1 MGPIQLDPSKLI
13 NMEQLDFTNIPY
25 SQHHREA
32 AMMLGSVQ
40 CQAVFG
46 YLLDEYM
53 YRLRLGK
60 PTAFILSCNKISA
73 ACNLQWHTVNKTI
86 QHLAEDM
93 ELISMNDN
101 TITLNADR
109 YLSLIYAFHYL
120 SDKKKRAEF
129 TKALGSNNSE
139 KLEKLGFVLHSHI
152 EKELLLM
159 NGSMLVK
166 NNEGSSNLTNVSQNQ
181 RTLDKIDQPSLNLTK
196 VGQKAPTLPQKS
208 SSFLTKVS
216 QICRTHF
223 VIFDDIEGSK
233 DRFRSIFAESLDE
246 NEIEELILVIFDENG
261 VFSEEQGL
269 VIFDELCSKKLVKF
283 DEGVSQNCRTE
294 IKENKKEKINQDFSS
309 FQDVSEGLEQVE
321 PSNNDDE
328 DIPDNL
334 PKLKKGGYHRRPS
347 YPYFPASEVLE
358 FINDIHLCLD
368 SDVKLFLYHVN
379 QEIHARYDQDE
390 EYDDETGEVIKEAS
404 VIDTTQ
410 LVLRKSEVEDIAS
423 EAITN
428 ARNDIEDRDIF
439 VNDEEVHITA
449 EDNLDRLLKVN
460 IIDWNFQL
468 IGDGEKACQIDWGRI
483 QNPDGEELQPVK
495 EPTSHKRTK
504 EGEVNQERENNI
516 KYISAI
522 IDWASEDETWDKMS
536 PMEKLIYNFLCEY
549 FVFKDDCNEVEGVG
563 KLGYLN
569 RNVLLKFFLNEKQK
583 YPDTPSQEEFFATFN
598 VDKPD
603 TYGGISLRARMFSA
617 AKIQYWNKKHG
628 FKSLI

>member
-1 MGPIQLDPSKLI
+1 
-13 NMEQLDFTNIPY
+13 MEQ
-25 SQHHREA
+25 
-32 AMMLGSVQ
+32 
-40 CQAVFG
+40 
-46 YLLDEYM
+46 DE
-53 YRLRLGK
+53 
-60 PTAFILSCNKISA
+60 S
-73 ACNLQWHTVNKTI
+73 
-86 QHLAEDM
+86 
-93 ELISMNDN
+93 
-101 TITLNADR
+101 
-109 YLSLIYAFHYL
+109 
-120 SDKKKRAEF
+120 
-129 TKALGSNNSE
+129 
-139 KLEKLGFVLHSHI
+139 
-152 EKELLLM
+152 
-159 NGSMLVK
+159 
-166 NNEGSSNLTNVSQNQ
+166 
-181 RTLDKIDQPSLNLTK
+181 
-196 VGQKAPTLPQKS
+196 
-208 SSFLTKVS
+208 
-216 QICRTHF
+216 
-223 VIFDDIEGSK
+223 
-233 DRFRSIFAESLDE
+233 
-246 NEIEELILVIFDENG
+246 
-261 VFSEEQGL
+261 
-269 VIFDELCSKKLVKF
+269 
-283 DEGVSQNCRTE
+283 
-294 IKENKKEKINQDFSS
+294 
-309 FQDVSEGLEQVE
+309 
-321 PSNNDDE
+321 SNNDDE

-334 PKLKKGGYHRRPS
+334 PKLNKGGYHRRPS

-368 SDVKLFLYHVN
+368 NDIKLFLYHVN

-439 VNDEEVHITA
+439 VNDEEIHITA

-495 EPTSHKRTK
+495 EQTSHKRTK
-504 EGEVNQERENNI
+504 DGEVNVERENNI

-522 IDWASEDETWDKMS
+522 IDWSSEDETWDKMS

-549 FVFKDDCNEVEGVG
+549 FVFKDDCNEVEDVG

-569 RNVLLKFFLNEKQK
+569 RNVMLKFFLTEKQK

-603 TYGGISLRARMFSA
+603 TYGGISLRTRMFSA

>member
-1 MGPIQLDPSKLI
+1 
-13 NMEQLDFTNIPY
+13 MEQLDFTNIPY

-32 AMMLGSVQ
+32 AMMLGSATIQ
-40 CQAVFG
+40 SVFT
-46 YLLDEYM
+46 YLLDEYLF
-53 YRLRLGK
+53 RVRTGK
-60 PTAFILSCNKISA
+60 PSTFKVSCNHIEEMQGVYRKTVKKTLQQLEVMKLISVNGSNVTVNGGIYA
-73 ACNLQWHTVNKTI
+73 SLILAFHNLQNIEEKKKFSESLQVGDFAPLEKMGYVYIGEKAPSLLSMAGSMFNVGEKAPTDMVKNDQFDESGEKAPIELVKNDQLSKTKVGHKSPI
-86 QHLAEDM
+86 SQIVGAFSPTDCSEE
-93 ELISMNDN
+93 ELIGAFSP
-101 TITLNADR
+101 
-109 YLSLIYAFHYL
+109 YLDL
-120 SDKKKRAEF
+120 DP
-129 TKALGSNNSE
+129 NSE
-139 KLEKLGFVLHSHI
+139 EA
-152 EKELLLM
+152 KELLLVLF
-159 NGSMLVK
+159 GKESCVSEQTELVLFHQLASKMLVILHQLIG
-166 NNEGSSNLTNVSQNQ
+166 E
-181 RTLDKIDQPSLNLTK
+181 
-196 VGQKAPTLPQKS
+196 KAPTEINNNK
-208 SSFLTKVS
+208 TKKIKYNDS
-216 QICRTHF
+216 GKN
-223 VIFDDIEGSK
+223 IEQ
-233 DRFRSIFAESLDE
+233 
-246 NEIEELILVIFDENG
+246 V
-261 VFSEEQGL
+261 
-269 VIFDELCSKKLVKF
+269 
-283 DEGVSQNCRTE
+283 
-294 IKENKKEKINQDFSS
+294 DFSS
-309 FQDVSEGLEQVE
+309 FQDVSEGLEQDE
-321 PSNNDDE
+321 SSNNDDE

-390 EYDDETGEVIKEAS
+390 EYDDETGEVINEAS

-439 VNDEEVHITA
+439 VNDEEIHITA
-449 EDNLDRLLKVN
+449 DDNLDRLLKVN

-495 EPTSHKRTK
+495 EQTSHKRTK
-504 EGEVNQERENNI
+504 DGEVNVERENNI

-549 FVFKDDCNEVEGVG
+549 FVFKDDCNEVEDVG

-569 RNVLLKFFLNEKQK
+569 RNVLLKFFLTEKQK

-603 TYGGISLRARMFSA
+603 TYGGISLRTRMFSA

>member
-1 MGPIQLDPSKLI
+1 
-13 NMEQLDFTNIPY
+13 MEQLDFTNIPY

-32 AMMLGSVQ
+32 AMMLGSATIQ
-40 CQAVFG
+40 SVFT
-46 YLLDEYM
+46 YLLDEYLF
-53 YRLRLGK
+53 RVRTGK
-60 PTAFILSCNKISA
+60 PATFKVSCNHIEEMQGVYRKTVKKTLQQLEVMKLISVNGSNVTVNGGIYA
-73 ACNLQWHTVNKTI
+73 SLILAFHNLQNIEEKKKFSESLQVGDFAPLEKMGYVYIGEKAPSLLSMAGSMFNVGEKAPTEMVKNDQFDESGEKAPI
-86 QHLAEDM
+86 
-93 ELISMNDN
+93 ELIKNDQLSK
-101 TITLNADR
+101 TKVGHKSPISQIVGAFSPTDCSEEELIGAFSP
-109 YLSLIYAFHYL
+109 YLDL
-120 SDKKKRAEF
+120 DP
-129 TKALGSNNSE
+129 NSE
-139 KLEKLGFVLHSHI
+139 EA
-152 EKELLLM
+152 KELLLVLF
-159 NGSMLVK
+159 GKESCVSEQTELVLFHQLASKMLVILHQLIG
-166 NNEGSSNLTNVSQNQ
+166 E
-181 RTLDKIDQPSLNLTK
+181 
-196 VGQKAPTLPQKS
+196 KAPTEINNNK
-208 SSFLTKVS
+208 TKKIKYNDS
-216 QICRTHF
+216 GKN
-223 VIFDDIEGSK
+223 IEQ
-233 DRFRSIFAESLDE
+233 
-246 NEIEELILVIFDENG
+246 V
-261 VFSEEQGL
+261 
-269 VIFDELCSKKLVKF
+269 
-283 DEGVSQNCRTE
+283 
-294 IKENKKEKINQDFSS
+294 DFSS
-309 FQDVSEGLEQVE
+309 FQDVSKSLEQDE
-321 PSNNDDE
+321 SSNNDDE

-334 PKLKKGGYHRRPS
+334 PKLNKGGYHRRPS

-368 SDVKLFLYHVN
+368 NDIKLFLYHVN

-439 VNDEEVHITA
+439 VNDEEIHITA

-495 EPTSHKRTK
+495 EQTSHKRTK
-504 EGEVNQERENNI
+504 DGEVNVERENNI

-549 FVFKDDCNEVEGVG
+549 FVFKDDCNEVEDVG

-569 RNVLLKFFLNEKQK
+569 RNVLLKFFLTEKQK

-603 TYGGISLRARMFSA
+603 TYGGISLRTRMFSA

>member
-1 MGPIQLDPSKLI
+1 
-13 NMEQLDFTNIPY
+13 MEQLDFTNIPY

-32 AMMLGSVQ
+32 AMMLGSATIQ
-40 CQAVFG
+40 SVFT
-46 YLLDEYM
+46 YLLDEYLF
-53 YRLRLGK
+53 RLRTGK
-60 PTAFILSCNKISA
+60 PATFKVSCNHIEEMQGVYRKTVKKTLQQLEVMKLISVNGSNVTVNGGIYA
-73 ACNLQWHTVNKTI
+73 SLILAFHNLQNIEEKKKFSESLQVGDFAPLEKMGYVYIGEKSPSLLSMDGSMFNVGEKAPTDMVKNDQFDESGEKAPIELVKNDQLYKTKVGHKSPI
-86 QHLAEDM
+86 SHIVGAFSPTDCSEE
-93 ELISMNDN
+93 ELIGAFSP
-101 TITLNADR
+101 
-109 YLSLIYAFHYL
+109 YLDL
-120 SDKKKRAEF
+120 DP
-129 TKALGSNNSE
+129 NSE
-139 KLEKLGFVLHSHI
+139 EA
-152 EKELLLM
+152 KELLLVLF
-159 NGSMLVK
+159 GKESCVSEQTELVLFHQLASKMLVILHQLIG
-166 NNEGSSNLTNVSQNQ
+166 E
-181 RTLDKIDQPSLNLTK
+181 
-196 VGQKAPTLPQKS
+196 KAPTEINNNK
-208 SSFLTKVS
+208 TKKIKYNDS
-216 QICRTHF
+216 GKN
-223 VIFDDIEGSK
+223 IEQ
-233 DRFRSIFAESLDE
+233 
-246 NEIEELILVIFDENG
+246 V
-261 VFSEEQGL
+261 
-269 VIFDELCSKKLVKF
+269 
-283 DEGVSQNCRTE
+283 
-294 IKENKKEKINQDFSS
+294 DFSS
-309 FQDVSEGLEQVE
+309 FQDVSEGLEQDE
-321 PSNNDDE
+321 SSNNDDE

-334 PKLKKGGYHRRPS
+334 PKLNKGGYHRRPS

-368 SDVKLFLYHVN
+368 NDIKLFLYHVN

-439 VNDEEVHITA
+439 VNDEEIHITA
-449 EDNLDRLLKVN
+449 EDKLDRLLKIN

-495 EPTSHKRTK
+495 EPTRHKRTK
-504 EGEVNQERENNI
+504 DGEVNVERENNI

-549 FVFKDDCNEVEGVG
+549 FVFKDDCNEVEDVG

-569 RNVLLKFFLNEKQK
+569 RNVLLKFFLTEKQK

-603 TYGGISLRARMFSA
+603 TYGGIFLRTRMFSA

>member
-1 MGPIQLDPSKLI
+1 
-13 NMEQLDFTNIPY
+13 MEQLDFTNIPY

-32 AMMLGSVQ
+32 AMMLGSATIQ
-40 CQAVFG
+40 SVFT
-46 YLLDEYM
+46 YLLDEYLF
-53 YRLRLGK
+53 RVRTGK
-60 PTAFILSCNKISA
+60 PATFKVSCNHIEEMQGVYRKTVKKTLQQLEVMKLISVNGSNVTVNGGIYA
-73 ACNLQWHTVNKTI
+73 SLILAFHNLQNIEEKKKFSESLKVGDFAPLEKMGYVYIGEKAPSLLSMAGSMFNVGEKAPTDMVKNDQFDESGEKAPIELVKNDQLSKTKVGHKSLI
-86 QHLAEDM
+86 SQIVGAFSPTDCSEE
-93 ELISMNDN
+93 ELIGAFSP
-101 TITLNADR
+101 
-109 YLSLIYAFHYL
+109 YLDL
-120 SDKKKRAEF
+120 DP
-129 TKALGSNNSE
+129 NSE
-139 KLEKLGFVLHSHI
+139 EA
-152 EKELLLM
+152 KELLLVLF
-159 NGSMLVK
+159 GKESCVSEQTELVLFHQLASKMLVILHQLIG
-166 NNEGSSNLTNVSQNQ
+166 E
-181 RTLDKIDQPSLNLTK
+181 
-196 VGQKAPTLPQKS
+196 KAPTEINNNK
-208 SSFLTKVS
+208 TKKIKYNDS
-216 QICRTHF
+216 
-223 VIFDDIEGSK
+223 DKNIEQ
-233 DRFRSIFAESLDE
+233 
-246 NEIEELILVIFDENG
+246 V
-261 VFSEEQGL
+261 
-269 VIFDELCSKKLVKF
+269 
-283 DEGVSQNCRTE
+283 
-294 IKENKKEKINQDFSS
+294 DFSS
-309 FQDVSEGLEQVE
+309 FQDVSTSLEQDE
-321 PSNNDDE
+321 SSNNDDE

-334 PKLKKGGYHRRPS
+334 PKLNKGGYHRRPS

-368 SDVKLFLYHVN
+368 NDIKLFLYHVN

-439 VNDEEVHITA
+439 VNDEEIHITA

-495 EPTSHKRTK
+495 EQTSHKRTK
-504 EGEVNQERENNI
+504 EGEVNVERENNI

-549 FVFKDDCNEVEGVG
+549 FVFKDDCNEVEDVG

-569 RNVLLKFFLNEKQK
+569 RNVLLKFFLTEKQK

-603 TYGGISLRARMFSA
+603 TYGGISLRTRMFSA

>member
-1 MGPIQLDPSKLI
+1 
-13 NMEQLDFTNIPY
+13 MEQLDFTNIPY

-32 AMMLGSVQ
+32 AMMLGSATIQ
-40 CQAVFG
+40 SVFT
-46 YLLDEYM
+46 YLLDEYLF
-53 YRLRLGK
+53 RLRTGK
-60 PTAFILSCNKISA
+60 PATFKVSCNHIEEMQGVYRKTVKKTLQQLEVMKLISVNGSNITVNGGIYA
-73 ACNLQWHTVNKTI
+73 SLILAFHNLQNIEEKKKFSESLQVGDFAQLEKMGYVYIGEKAPSLLSMAGSMFNVGEKAPTYMVKNDQFDESGEKAPIELVKNDQLHKTKVGHKSPI
-86 QHLAEDM
+86 SQIVGAFSPTDCSEE
-93 ELISMNDN
+93 ELIGAFSP
-101 TITLNADR
+101 
-109 YLSLIYAFHYL
+109 YLDL
-120 SDKKKRAEF
+120 DP
-129 TKALGSNNSE
+129 NSE
-139 KLEKLGFVLHSHI
+139 EA
-152 EKELLLM
+152 KELLLVLF
-159 NGSMLVK
+159 GKESCVSEQTELVLFHQLASKMLVILHQLIG
-166 NNEGSSNLTNVSQNQ
+166 E
-181 RTLDKIDQPSLNLTK
+181 
-196 VGQKAPTLPQKS
+196 KAPTEINNNK
-208 SSFLTKVS
+208 TKKIKYNDS
-216 QICRTHF
+216 GKN
-223 VIFDDIEGSK
+223 IEQ
-233 DRFRSIFAESLDE
+233 
-246 NEIEELILVIFDENG
+246 V
-261 VFSEEQGL
+261 
-269 VIFDELCSKKLVKF
+269 
-283 DEGVSQNCRTE
+283 
-294 IKENKKEKINQDFSS
+294 DFSS
-309 FQDVSEGLEQVE
+309 FQDVSEGLEQDE
-321 PSNNDDE
+321 SSNNDDE

-334 PKLKKGGYHRRPS
+334 PKLNKGGYHRRPS

-390 EYDDETGEVIKEAS
+390 EYDDETGEVINEAS

-495 EPTSHKRTK
+495 EHTSHKRTK
-504 EGEVNQERENNI
+504 DGEVNVERENNI

-549 FVFKDDCNEVEGVG
+549 FVFKDDCNEVEDVG

-569 RNVLLKFFLNEKQK
+569 RNVLLKFFLTEKQK

-603 TYGGISLRARMFSA
+603 TYGGISLRTRMFSA

>member
-1 MGPIQLDPSKLI
+1 
-13 NMEQLDFTNIPY
+13 MEQLDFTNIPY

-32 AMMLGSVQ
+32 AMMLGSATIQ
-40 CQAVFG
+40 SVFT
-46 YLLDEYM
+46 YLLDEYLF
-53 YRLRLGK
+53 RLRTGK
-60 PTAFILSCNKISA
+60 PATFKVSCNHIEEMQGVYRKTVKKTLQQLEVMKLISVNGSNVTVNGGIYA
-73 ACNLQWHTVNKTI
+73 SLILAFHNLQNIEEKKKFSESLQVGDFAPLEKMGYVYIGEKAPSLLSMAGSMFNVGEKAPTDMVKNDQFDESGEKAPIELVKNDQLYKTKVGHKSPI
-86 QHLAEDM
+86 SQIVGAFSPTDCSEE
-93 ELISMNDN
+93 ELIGAFSP
-101 TITLNADR
+101 
-109 YLSLIYAFHYL
+109 YLDL
-120 SDKKKRAEF
+120 DP
-129 TKALGSNNSE
+129 NSE
-139 KLEKLGFVLHSHI
+139 EA
-152 EKELLLM
+152 KELLLVLF
-159 NGSMLVK
+159 GKESCVSEQTELVLFHQLASKMLVILHQLIG
-166 NNEGSSNLTNVSQNQ
+166 E
-181 RTLDKIDQPSLNLTK
+181 
-196 VGQKAPTLPQKS
+196 KAPTEINNNK
-208 SSFLTKVS
+208 TKKIKYNDS
-216 QICRTHF
+216 GKN
-223 VIFDDIEGSK
+223 IEQ
-233 DRFRSIFAESLDE
+233 
-246 NEIEELILVIFDENG
+246 V
-261 VFSEEQGL
+261 
-269 VIFDELCSKKLVKF
+269 
-283 DEGVSQNCRTE
+283 
-294 IKENKKEKINQDFSS
+294 DFSS

-321 PSNNDDE
+321 SSNNDEE

-439 VNDEEVHITA
+439 VNDEEIHITA

-504 EGEVNQERENNI
+504 EGEVNVERENNI

-603 TYGGISLRARMFSA
+603 TYGGISLRTRMFSA

>member
-1 MGPIQLDPSKLI
+1 
-13 NMEQLDFTNIPY
+13 MEQLDFTNIPY

-32 AMMLGSVQ
+32 AMMLGSATIQ
-40 CQAVFG
+40 SVFT
-46 YLLDEYM
+46 YLLDEYLF
-53 YRLRLGK
+53 RVRTGK
-60 PTAFILSCNKISA
+60 PATFKVSCNHIEEMQGVYRKTVKKTLQQLEVMKLISVNGSNVTVNGGIYA
-73 ACNLQWHTVNKTI
+73 SLILAFHNLQNIEEKKKFSESLQVGDFAPLEKMGYVYIGEKAPSLLSMAGSMFNVGEKAPTEMVKNDQFDESGEKAPI
-86 QHLAEDM
+86 
-93 ELISMNDN
+93 ELIKNDQLSK
-101 TITLNADR
+101 TKVGHKSPISQIVGAFSPTDCSEEELIGAFSP
-109 YLSLIYAFHYL
+109 YLDL
-120 SDKKKRAEF
+120 DP
-129 TKALGSNNSE
+129 NSE
-139 KLEKLGFVLHSHI
+139 EA
-152 EKELLLM
+152 KELLLVLF
-159 NGSMLVK
+159 GKESCVSEQTELVLFHQLASKMLVILHQLIG
-166 NNEGSSNLTNVSQNQ
+166 E
-181 RTLDKIDQPSLNLTK
+181 
-196 VGQKAPTLPQKS
+196 KAPTEINNNK
-208 SSFLTKVS
+208 TKKIKYNDS
-216 QICRTHF
+216 GKN
-223 VIFDDIEGSK
+223 IEQ
-233 DRFRSIFAESLDE
+233 
-246 NEIEELILVIFDENG
+246 V
-261 VFSEEQGL
+261 
-269 VIFDELCSKKLVKF
+269 
-283 DEGVSQNCRTE
+283 
-294 IKENKKEKINQDFSS
+294 DFSS
-309 FQDVSEGLEQVE
+309 FQDVSKSLEQDE
-321 PSNNDDE
+321 SSNNDDE

-334 PKLKKGGYHRRPS
+334 PKLNKGGYHRRPS

-368 SDVKLFLYHVN
+368 NDIKLFLYHVN

-439 VNDEEVHITA
+439 VNDEEIHITA

-495 EPTSHKRTK
+495 EQTSHKRTK
-504 EGEVNQERENNI
+504 DGEVNVERENNI

-549 FVFKDDCNEVEGVG
+549 FVFKDDCNDVEDVG

-569 RNVLLKFFLNEKQK
+569 RNVLLKFFLTEKQK

-603 TYGGISLRARMFSA
+603 TYGGISLRTRMFSA

>member
-1 MGPIQLDPSKLI
+1 
-13 NMEQLDFTNIPY
+13 MEQLDFTNIPY

-32 AMMLGSVQ
+32 AMMLGSATIQ
-40 CQAVFG
+40 SVFT
-46 YLLDEYM
+46 YLLDEYLF
-53 YRLRLGK
+53 RLRTGK
-60 PTAFILSCNKISA
+60 PTAMKLSKQGISMS
-73 ACNLQWHTVNKTI
+73 CQMNRRTVNNAI
-86 QHLAEDM
+86 DSLATM
-93 ELISMNDN
+93 KLIHIDESNISINGDIYM
-101 TITLNADR
+101 
-109 YLSLIYAFHYL
+109 SLIYSFHKLQKEKRDDFIQFLADGDYDNLQKLGYVFLPNSSNALSEMTGGLCRNTHLDSQDSEGCAEIHSSVQKYTVGGKSCAEIHTVDNENVQKCTPAKDSNCAFLHTTVQKCTQIVEEIL
-120 SDKKKRAEF
+120 DGSDKKCAF
-129 TKALGSNNSE
+129 
-139 KLEKLGFVLHSHI
+139 LHSFDDF
-152 EKELLLM
+152 EDEEA
-159 NGSMLVK
+159 K
-166 NNEGSSNLTNVSQNQ
+166 NALA
-181 RTLDKIDQPSLNLTK
+181 D
-196 VGQKAPTLPQKS
+196 
-208 SSFLTKVS
+208 
-216 QICRTHF
+216 
-223 VIFDDIEGSK
+223 VIFDKK
-233 DRFRSIFAESLDE
+233 DTL
-246 NEIEELILVIFDENG
+246 
-261 VFSEEQGL
+261 SEENW
-269 VIFDELCSKKLVKF
+269 VCIFTHLLRKNLCISAHK
-283 DEGVSQNCRTE
+283 GVHFYTPE
-294 IKENKKEKINQDFSS
+294 INKINNKKINQDFSS
-309 FQDVSEGLEQVE
+309 FQDVSEGLEQDE
-321 PSNNDDE
+321 SSNNDDE

-334 PKLKKGGYHRRPS
+334 PKLNKGGYHRRPS

-368 SDVKLFLYHVN
+368 NDIKLFLYHVN

-504 EGEVNQERENNI
+504 EGEVNVERENNI

-549 FVFKDDCNEVEGVG
+549 FVFKDDCNEVEDVG

-569 RNVLLKFFLNEKQK
+569 RNVLLKFFLTEKQK

-603 TYGGISLRARMFSA
+603 TYGGISLRTRMFSA